1 VYLPH
6 SGSPVGLCKLAHART
21 HAAAQDSAKNPRRG
35 CGGTGSIDGNARG
48 ACCCAQLLD
57 ALAKNS
63 ALTSLD
69 LSGNSIGEEGA
80 QVGPRLCA
88 LRVASALERLDG
100 GFAA

>member
-1 VYLPH
+1 VQA
-6 SGSPVGLCKLAHART
+6 GACTHARCCPRLG
-21 HAAAQDSAKNPRRG
+21 NPRRG
-35 CGGTGSIDGNARG
+35 CGGTGGIDGNARG

-80 QVGPRLCA
+80 QVGPRPCA

-100 GFAA
+100 GVAADALLTPRANGCTL